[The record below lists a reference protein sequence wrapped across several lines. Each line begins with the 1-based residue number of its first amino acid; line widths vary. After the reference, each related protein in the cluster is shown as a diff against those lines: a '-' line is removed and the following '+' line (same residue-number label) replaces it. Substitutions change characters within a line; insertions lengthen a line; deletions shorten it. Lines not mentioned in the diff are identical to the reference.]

1 MYNTSCIK
9 RLSILVFLVLAWSCE
24 KEKVSENEEMKT
36 DSSKP
41 NILLIIADDM
51 GKDATAGFPEGSTK
65 PNTPNLD
72 QLQSEG
78 LSFSNLWVN
87 PTCSPTRAS
96 IITGKYGYR
105 TGVKWAADE
114 LNSAETVLQK
124 YINEQTN
131 DAYATALIGKW
142 HLSGAR
148 STANPESFGI
158 DYYAGLLR
166 GTAQDYYQWQ
176 LTEDGNGSS
185 QTEYIT
191 KVFTDLSIEWINNQS
206 KPWFLWLAYTA
217 PHTPFHVPPSEMHS
231 QGVLPSYTDN
241 LEPLPYYIA
250 AIEAMDYQIGA
261 LLEGISEDELE
272 NTVIIFVGD
281 NGTPIQVAQSP
292 YSRNTAKGSIYQGG
306 VNVPMFIAGKDVG
319 RTGMDDNLIT
329 GTDLFSTIAEI
340 AGVNSTSIHD
350 SKSIKSLLNSPATH
364 RSYQYTE
371 MDDGIDDLW
380 AINNGTFKLIVRID
394 GSKELYNIVNDPY
407 ESTDLLKGTLDSN
420 QASAKAELEAELAVI
435 RS

>member
-1 MYNTSCIK
+1 MK
-9 RLSILVFLVLAWSCE
+9 KLPLFLLLLLFWSCE
-24 KEKVSENEEMKT
+24 KEEMTT
-36 DSSKP
+36 DETEMMASTSVP
-41 NILLIIADDM
+41 NILLIIADDL
-51 GKDATAGFPEGSTK
+51 GKDATSGFPEGSIK

-87 PTCSPTRAS
+87 PTCSPTRAAM
-96 IITGKYGYR
+96 ITGKYGYR

-114 LNSAETVLQK
+114 LSSSEKVLQQ

-131 DAYATALIGKW
+131 NTYATAVIGKW
-142 HLSGAR
+142 HLSGAS

-166 GTAQDYYQWQ
+166 GTAQDYFQWQ
-176 LTEDGNGSS
+176 LSEDGNGSS

-191 KVFTDLSIEWINNQS
+191 KVFTDLSIDWINNQS

-231 QGVLPSYTDN
+231 QGALPSYTDD
-241 LEPLPYYIA
+241 LEPLPYYMA
-250 AIEAMDYQIGA
+250 AIEAMDYQIGV
-261 LLEGISEDELE
+261 LLEGVSEDELE

-292 YSRNTAKGSIYQGG
+292 YARNTAKGSIYQGG
-306 VNVPMFIAGKDVG
+306 VNVPMVIAGKDVG
-319 RTGMDDNLIT
+319 RIGMDDNLIT

-340 AGVNSTSIHD
+340 AGVSATSIHD
-350 SKSIKSLLNSPATH
+350 SKSFKSLLSSPMTH

-371 MDDGIDDLW
+371 LDNGTDDLW
-380 AINNGTFKLIVRID
+380 AISDGTFKLIVSTD
-394 GSKELYNIVNDPY
+394 GSEELYNIVNDPY
-407 ESTDLLKGTLDSN
+407 EDTNLLNGTLSSN
-420 QASAKAELEAELAVI
+420 EVSAKAELEAELAVI
-435 RS
+435 RN